1 MMNGDDKLLL
11 FALQVGNSIDARF
24 AEGHGGGSQRL
35 FGSGY
40 RCPEHRQAQGRTLQ
54 SKFVPQPS
62 KSNDTRVGK
71 NPCQTILGSS

>member
-40 RCPEHRQAQGRTLQ
+40 RCPEHRQAQGRTL
-54 SKFVPQPS
+54 
-62 KSNDTRVGK
+62 
-71 NPCQTILGSS
+71 